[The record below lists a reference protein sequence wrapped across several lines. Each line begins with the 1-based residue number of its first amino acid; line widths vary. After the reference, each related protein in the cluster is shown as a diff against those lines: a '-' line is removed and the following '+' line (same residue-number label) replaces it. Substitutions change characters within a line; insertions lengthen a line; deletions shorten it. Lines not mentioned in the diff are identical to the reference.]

1 MTFYPVFGILRIRN
15 LNAIAMEMS
24 KTIDEY
30 LQKNLEWSKELNTL
44 RELLLSTELKETVKW
59 GFPVYTLDGKNVI
72 GLGAFKGYAGIWFFQ
87 GSFLKDEMKVL
98 INAQQGKTR
107 GMRQWRFNSADNID
121 EENVLA
127 YIHEAIL
134 NQAAGKEIKPERKKP
149 IEIPEE
155 LLAAIKE
162 DTDLKES
169 FKALSKSYQREYAEY
184 IAEAKKQ
191 ETRLRRV
198 DKIIPMILVG
208 QGLNDKYK

>member
-1 MTFYPVFGILRIRN
+1 
-15 LNAIAMEMS
+15 MEMS